1 VSRSRQR
8 GFTLPEV
15 MMVVAII
22 GILAGLAI
30 GYITPK
36 VKPIDVAG
44 RFGDLVREANRRAI
58 AIGPVRANVAQNLGS
73 KARTRV
79 IALAGLQPTFIL
91 ERLEENPNPN
101 SNSANWIEITRFTV
115 DPNVKADSFGNDV
128 GSYAALTL
136 VADFATFVATCY
148 PDGRCDPRS
157 LFFEQVNPTST
168 TERFARVSIM
178 PLGGAIMTR
187 RDWN

>member
-1 VSRSRQR
+1 MRRPR
-8 GFTLPEV
+8 GFTLPEM

-22 GILAGLAI
+22 GIMAGLAI
-30 GYITPK
+30 AYITPK
-36 VKPIDVAG
+36 VKPIDVAN
-44 RFGDLVREANRRAI
+44 RFGDLLREGNRRAI
-58 AIGPVRANVAQNLGS
+58 ALGPVRPNVAQALGS

-91 ERLEENPNPN
+91 QRLEEDPNPN
-101 SNSANWIEITRFTV
+101 IASANWIEITRFST
-115 DPNVKADSFGNDV
+115 DRNVKADSFGNDV
-128 GSYAALTL
+128 GSHASLPLIT
-136 VADFATFVATCY
+136 DFSTFVATCY

-157 LFFEQVNPTST
+157 LFFEQVSPTSV
-168 TERFARVSIM
+168 TEQQARVSIM

>member
-1 VSRSRQR
+1 
-8 GFTLPEV
+8 
-15 MMVVAII
+15 MMIVVAII

-30 GYITPK
+30 AYITPK
-36 VKPIDVAG
+36 VKPIDVAN
-44 RFGDLVREANRRAI
+44 RFGDLLREANRRAI
-58 AIGPVRANVAQNLGS
+58 SLGPVRANVAQNLGS

-91 ERLEENPNPN
+91 QRLEEDPNPLN
-101 SNSANWIEITRFTV
+101 NSANWIEVTRFTV
-115 DPNVKADSFGNDV
+115 DRNVKADSYGNDV
-128 GSYAALTL
+128 GSHAGLIL
-136 VADFATFVATCY
+136 VVDFSTFVAMCF

-157 LFFEQVNPTST
+157 LFFEQVDPTST
-168 TERFARVSIM
+168 SERFARVSVM

>member
-1 VSRSRQR
+1 MKRER
-8 GFTLPEV
+8 GFTLPEM

-30 GYITPK
+30 AYITPK
-36 VKPIDVAG
+36 VKPIDVAN

-58 AIGPVRANVAQNLGS
+58 ALGPVRANVAQALGS

-91 ERLEENPNPN
+91 QRLEEDPNPN
-101 SNSANWIEITRFTV
+101 NTNANWIEITRFAT
-115 DPNVKADSFGNDV
+115 DPNVKADSYGNDV
-128 GSYAALTL
+128 GAHGALAL
-136 VADFATFVATCY
+136 VNDFATFVATCF

-157 LFFEQVNPTST
+157 VFFEQVSPTSA